1 MAQPSSDPY
10 AAFGGQAITPP
21 PAATP
26 PPNADPYAAFGGSA
40 ITADQPAQPSLLER
54 GVDAFTHLP
63 GIQEVTGFMKG
74 AEKDVAGLTDLASKQ
89 FLGPKPGE
97 TPALATRIAA
107 AALPAAQATQALPE
121 SVRGPIRNA
130 AAATADW
137 LRKNTETHG
146 WEKVGDIGESVGA
159 LMAVPEVDAELAG
172 TKAATYGEKLVAK
185 ILDNPKLARVVR
197 VGLNAAKGGAR
208 SGAEMAAQTAVR
220 TGGDPEAT
228 TTAGMEGA
236 AIGAPLAGAGAAVR
250 EVRGALNEL
259 RGGTREVAGATLPTL
274 ANGKLNLP
282 SLDDVAVDPASAG
295 ADQAI
300 GNIAKTGVRN
310 SLARTLADRP
320 AVREPIT
327 DPARMLPTPEGQ
339 KAGFRVATTEP
350 TETVTQPSQEGR
362 TALEDWYQ
370 TPEMETARPG
380 SVQFQPPEGGGTVER
395 GGGGHLIIGDDG
407 QASSVARARYMLST
421 YDRIMEDPEAFNQ
434 LGIRQQDLILRN
446 YDDLKEQLR
455 RYDDFAASQPHF
467 PAPDVADAVANSHDL
482 GSAGQQLLDIHG
494 AFWKKADELTGKEFS
509 TLDSQR
515 KALQASIRGTSATG
529 DRLSKINDLMEVND
543 KLDQVFDKYRTE
555 FSPAEW
561 KTAKEGYQDGKA
573 LQELHNVMEAG
584 FNGITKGEAAA
595 RPGLQ
600 RVFDPGQ
607 KFNQTLEKL
616 YQKRGS
622 VLERTIGR
630 EHMTDL
636 KQLTQIFQT
645 SERREASKTLL
656 DYVGA
661 AIRRHRYAIG
671 GVTGGGLAYG
681 LPHGIG
687 TGLEAA
693 GLGGLGIA
701 AAGTVSGTL
710 HYITDQLATN
720 PAFAKRFVYAA
731 TNKVSPRI
739 AAPLLT
745 SMLLNSNQ
753 QPKPKTSSD
762 SQQQPATSTG
772 EQQ

>member
-1 MAQPSSDPY
+1 MPGAQ
-10 AAFGGQAITPP
+10 AA
-21 PAATP
+21 AAPT
-26 PPNADPYAAFGGSA
+26 
-40 ITADQPAQPSLLER
+40 PAQPSLLDR
-54 GVDAFTHLP
+54 GINVITSLP

-74 AEKDVAGLTDLASKQ
+74 AEKTAAGLTDLASKQ

-97 TPALATRIAA
+97 APELVTRISAA
-107 AALPAAQATQALPE
+107 TLPVAEATQSLPE
-121 SVRGPIRNA
+121 SVRAPIRNA

-146 WEKVGDIGESVGA
+146 WEKVGDVGESVA
-159 LMAVPEVDAELAG
+159 ELMAMPEVDVELAG
-172 TKAATYGEKLVAK
+172 TKAATYGEKLAEAGKVAK
-185 ILDNPKLARVVR
+185 FLEANPKLARVVR
-197 VGLNAAKGGAR
+197 VGLDAAKGGAR
-208 SGAEMAAQTAVR
+208 SGAEMAAQTAAK
-220 TGGDPEAT
+220 TGGDPEET
-228 TTAGMEGA
+228 IKTGIEGA
-236 AIGAPLAGAGAAVR
+236 AIGAPLAGAGGVVR

-259 RGGTREVAGATLPTL
+259 RGGTREVAGASLPTM
-274 ANGKLNLP
+274 ASGKLNLP
-282 SLDDVAVDPASAG
+282 NMDDVAVDPASAG

-320 AVREPIT
+320 IVREPVS
-327 DPARMLPTPEGQ
+327 DPARMLPMPEGQ

-350 TETVTQPSQEGR
+350 EETVTQPSQEGR
-362 TALEDWYQ
+362 TALENWFQ

-407 QASSVARARYMLST
+407 QASSVARARYMLNT
-421 YDRIMEDPEAFNQ
+421 YDRILEDPESFNQ
-434 LGIRQQDLILRN
+434 LGIRQQDFMLRN
-446 YDDLKEQLR
+446 YDDLKEQVR

-494 AFWKKADELTGKEFS
+494 AFWKKADELTGGEFGL
-509 TLDSQR
+509 LDKQR
-515 KALQASIRGTSATG
+515 KALQTSIRGTSSTT
-529 DRLSKINDLMEVND
+529 DRLSKINDLMDVND
-543 KLDQVFDKYRTE
+543 KLDQVFDKYRTQ

-584 FNGITKGEAAA
+584 FNGITKEEAAS

-600 RVFDPGQ
+600 RVFDPGKQ
-607 KFNQTLEKL
+607 FNKTLDKL
-616 YQKRGS
+616 YQKRGD
-622 VLERTIGR
+622 VLDRTIGQ

-636 KQLTQIFQT
+636 KQLTQLFQT

-656 DYVGA
+656 NYVGA
-661 AIRRHRYAIG
+661 AIRRHKYAIG

-687 TGLEAA
+687 AGLEAV
-693 GLGGLGIA
+693 GLGSLGIA
-701 AAGTVSGTL
+701 AAGTVTGTL

-753 QPKPKTSSD
+753 QPKPKTSNNE
-762 SQQQPATSTG
+762 QQPSTTNTG